1 MAASVPAPGP
11 VLPAPQAARRSGV
24 AQDRRTELLLGAVAT
39 VVLALCAGMLI
50 FVFLKAWPSFHANG
64 LGWFGNGKVDQQL
77 GDVFKSPAN
86 PKDYVYEIGALPLL
100 LGTLLVTATAVVLGL
115 VFSVFAAVFIVE
127 FAPPA
132 INRVLEPV
140 VRLLAAVPS
149 VVYGLI
155 GILVLVPFMASLI
168 SESRK
173 ESVAYVVQLTGASWS
188 VAAVVLAVMIVPIM
202 IAIIVDALRAVP
214 KAWTEGA
221 AALGVNRWRVMWT
234 IGLRTARPAIIA
246 AVILAAARALGEAI
260 MLAMV
265 SGSIG
270 FIPNPA
276 DGLTFFLEPVRPLA
290 AAIVDNAE
298 GLSVVPF
305 GQTIYAFAFVLLV
318 SSMILSIGGW
328 LAKRPMRRYGVR
340 P

>member
-1 MAASVPAPGP
+1 MKAKPISDTKPTEPGGSSSDVLLGP
-11 VLPAPQAARRSGV
+11 VIAKGV
-24 AQDRRTELLLGAVAT
+24 DDDRRCGERPACSFGLEVFVEDELLLLELQRAADVDHALLEVDVAPAEAGGLTGAEAEGHHEEQERVEPMA
-39 VVLALCAGMLI
+39 AGMRE
-50 FVFLKAWPSFHANG
+50 
-64 LGWFGNGKVDQQL
+64 QQL
-77 GDVFKSPAN
+77 GLLDRECSAVF
-86 PKDYVYEIGALPLL
+86 GA
-100 LGTLLVTATAVVLGL
+100 VTAAVA
-115 VFSVFAAVFIVE
+115 SVI
-127 FAPPA
+127 
-132 INRVLEPV
+132 
-140 VRLLAAVPS
+140 
-149 VVYGLI
+149 
-155 GILVLVPFMASLI
+155 
-168 SESRK
+168 
-173 ESVAYVVQLTGASWS
+173 
-188 VAAVVLAVMIVPIM
+188 LAVMIVPIM

-246 AVILAAARALGEAI
+246 AVILASARALGEAI